1 MSKQNTNDKRNNVV
15 IEDEIKENIIDDDRV
30 DLLAQ

>member
-1 MSKQNTNDKRNNVV
+1 MSKQNTNDNRNNVV

-30 DLLAQ
+30 DLLA